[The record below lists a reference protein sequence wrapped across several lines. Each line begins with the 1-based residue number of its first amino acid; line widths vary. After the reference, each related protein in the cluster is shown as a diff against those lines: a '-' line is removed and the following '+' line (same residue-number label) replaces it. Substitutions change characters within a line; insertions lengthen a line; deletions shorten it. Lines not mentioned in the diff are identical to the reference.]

1 MSQSANDKGEDV
13 KKNEYQSE
21 APVSK
26 ASYSLESEQAVL
38 GSILIDPA
46 CFSTVSMLLRPDYFY
61 LPQHKAIYNAMLT
74 IDAAAGGSIDPLLIL
89 EMLKKENAKK
99 TVELING
106 KTVKISAKAGANGRL
121 FGSVTNKDV
130 AEKLK
135 SDFGVDID
143 KKKIVIDDVR
153 NFGTYECT
161 VKVYS
166 GFTAKMFVAVG
177 E

>member
-1 MSQSANDKGEDV
+1 MKVILNKDVKDLGKKGELVNVSDGYG
-13 KKNEYQSE
+13 KNYLIPRKIAVIADSAAMNELKNRE
-21 APVSK
+21 ASAAYK
-26 ASYSLESEQAVL
+26 LEVE
-38 GSILIDPA
+38 
-46 CFSTVSMLLRPDYFY
+46 
-61 LPQHKAIYNAMLT
+61 
-74 IDAAAGGSIDPLLIL
+74 
-89 EMLKKENAKK
+89 KENAKK

-130 AEKLK
+130 AEQLK

-161 VKVYS
+161 VKVYT